1 MSKAD
6 DLLQHLKTLGLLQYG
21 AVIER
26 EVVHEFLGVTMPALG
41 TRAEFDAVS
50 LAELSA
56 TGAVRDA
63 LLREGKYLAATRTG
77 YRVLLPSENKAQI
90 DAYMASA
97 RRKLNRAQKLN
108 RTTPVAHN
116 HQADQTEARILLQ
129 QEGSRAKAAPPL
141 SHARTYNHTVQT
153 TKPFGKT

>member
-1 MSKAD
+1 MAKAD

-26 EVVHEFLGVTMPALG
+26 EVVHDFLGITMPALG

-116 HQADQTEARILLQ
+116 HQADQTEARILMQ

-141 SHARTYNHTVQT
+141 SHARTSNHTVKT
-153 TKPFGKT
+153 TQPFGKT

>member
-6 DLLQHLKTLGLLQYG
+6 DLLQHLKTLGLLRYG

-26 EVVHEFLGVTMPALG
+26 EVVHEFLGITMPALG

-56 TGAVRDA
+56 TGAVRDV

-116 HQADQTEARILLQ
+116 HQADQTEARILMQ
-129 QEGSRAKAAPPL
+129 QEGLRAKAAHQL
-141 SHARTYNHTVQT
+141 SHARTYNHTV
-153 TKPFGKT
+153 

>member
-1 MSKAD
+1 MAKAD

-26 EVVHEFLGVTMPALG
+26 EVVHAFLGITMPALG

-116 HQADQTEARILLQ
+116 HQADQTEARILMQ
-129 QEGSRAKAAPPL
+129 QEGSRAKAAPTL
-141 SHARTYNHTVQT
+141 SQARTYNHTV
-153 TKPFGKT
+153 

>member
-26 EVVHEFLGVTMPALG
+26 EVVHEFLGITMPALG

-108 RTTPVAHN
+108 RTTPALHN
-116 HQADQTEARILLQ
+116 HQADQTEARILMQ
-129 QEGSRAKAAPPL
+129 QEGVRAKAAPPL
-141 SHARTYNHTVQT
+141 SHARTYNHKV
-153 TKPFGKT
+153 

>member
-26 EVVHEFLGVTMPALG
+26 EVVHDFLGITMPALG

-116 HQADQTEARILLQ
+116 HQADQTEARILMQ
-129 QEGSRAKAAPPL
+129 QEGSRAKAAPTL
-141 SHARTYNHTVQT
+141 SRARTYNPTV
-153 TKPFGKT
+153 

>member
-116 HQADQTEARILLQ
+116 HQADQTEARILMQ
-129 QEGSRAKAAPPL
+129 QEGLRAKAAHQL
-141 SHARTYNHTVQT
+141 SHARTYNHTV
-153 TKPFGKT
+153 

>member
-1 MSKAD
+1 MAKAD

-26 EVVHEFLGVTMPALG
+26 EVVHDFLGITMPALG

-90 DAYMASA
+90 AAYMASA

-116 HQADQTEARILLQ
+116 HQADQTEARILMQ
-129 QEGSRAKAAPPL
+129 QEGSRAKAAPTL
-141 SHARTYNHTVQT
+141 SHARTYNHTA
-153 TKPFGKT
+153 

>member
-1 MSKAD
+1 MAKAD

-26 EVVHEFLGVTMPALG
+26 EVVHDFLGITMPALG

-116 HQADQTEARILLQ
+116 HQADQTEARILMQ
-129 QEGSRAKAAPPL
+129 QEGLRAKAAHQL
-141 SHARTYNHTVQT
+141 SHARTYNHSE
-153 TKPFGKT
+153 KPKC

>member
-26 EVVHEFLGVTMPALG
+26 EVVHEFLGITMPALG

-116 HQADQTEARILLQ
+116 HQADQTEARILMQ
-129 QEGSRAKAAPPL
+129 QEGSRAKAAHPL
-141 SHARTYNHTVQT
+141 SHARTHNHTV
-153 TKPFGKT
+153 